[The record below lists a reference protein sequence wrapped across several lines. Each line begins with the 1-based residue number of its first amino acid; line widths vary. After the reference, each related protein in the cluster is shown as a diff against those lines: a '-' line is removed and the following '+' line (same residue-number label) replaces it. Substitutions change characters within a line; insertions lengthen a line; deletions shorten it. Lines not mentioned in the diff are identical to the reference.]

1 MNNVLLHICT
11 IFLVVKCATVQ
22 LIPEEGTP
30 PSPRIY
36 SSLAYSELYNS
47 LIVVG
52 GGDQSTYLY
61 DIWVYDISENYWTN
75 VEILPSLTPGKIYID
90 PRTSPI
96 IFMSKRH
103 PYIMY
108 LLFGN
113 KSQWSFKELWA
124 YNFLSRYWKVIGNF
138 DDVPYNYNIF
148 LGFMPGS
155 DENILIAGA
164 GNYVEI
170 IYS

>member
-61 DIWVYDISENYWTN
+61 DI
-75 VEILPSLTPGKIYID
+75 
-90 PRTSPI
+90 
-96 IFMSKRH
+96 
-103 PYIMY
+103 
-108 LLFGN
+108 
-113 KSQWSFKELWA
+113 
-124 YNFLSRYWKVIGNF
+124 
-138 DDVPYNYNIF
+138 
-148 LGFMPGS
+148 
-155 DENILIAGA
+155 
-164 GNYVEI
+164 
-170 IYS
+170 